1 MHNPLRPQVLPMRDG
16 VSPSCVALPVGPWAT
31 VMDFLAERL
40 PIVSRAQWHARMVAG
55 EVVDEF
61 GVPVSPERPYR
72 HSMRVFYYR
81 ALEQE
86 PRVPFEAQ
94 ILHQDAHL
102 LVVDKPHFLPVVP
115 TGRYLHETLLV
126 RLKRQLGIEA
136 LSPLHRLDR
145 DTAGVMLFSVQQATR
160 GRYQG
165 LFRDRAI
172 TKHYEAIAPWRAD
185 IAFPREHH
193 SRLEESGQFFLM
205 HEVPGTPN
213 SHTQMEV
220 LEQAGDW
227 ARYRLSPISGKRHQL
242 RVQMAALGLPLRYD
256 PFYPKVNDAPE
267 GDFSQPLQLLA
278 RSLAFTDPITGQARQ
293 FISQRQL
300 LPLPLPLPLPKV

>member
-86 PRVPFEAQ
+86 LRVPFEAQ

-160 GRYQG
+160 GAYQA
-165 LFRDRAI
+165 LFRDRRI
-172 TKHYEAIAPWRAD
+172 TKHYEAVAPWRQGIVFPLTRSSRIEESQQFFRTQEVEGAPNAQTHIELLRVLAD
-185 IAFPREHH
+185 GAHALY
-193 SRLEESGQFFLM
+193 RLEP
-205 HEVPGTPN
+205 V
-213 SHTQMEV
+213 
-220 LEQAGDW
+220 
-227 ARYRLSPISGKRHQL
+227 SGKRHQL
-242 RVQMAALGLPLRYD
+242 RVHMAALGLPLVHD
-256 PFYPKVNDAPE
+256 HFYPVVNDPPE
-267 GDFSQPLQLLA
+267 GDYSEPLQLLA
-278 RSLAFTDPITGQARQ
+278 RRIAFVDPLTGDERVFESRRVLACAQPGA
-293 FISQRQL
+293 
-300 LPLPLPLPLPKV
+300 